1 MALLKT
7 DPGDIV
13 AIPSIKAGV
22 RGFVLSRVIA
32 PEPYGLTEVFSEFH
46 VNFAMTEEQVL
57 EQDLSV
63 DKRLFAPVYAS
74 MDFSKWVGKVKWSIL
89 HKDPSY
95 HREQSRYSDIE
106 IMGPPAEY
114 KEFGVYYKGG
124 QRCFEPP
131 GVRRSIEDSMIYS
144 NTQLMFR
151 IGLHM
156 AGEMAPGEAMNTAK
170 ERALLEKYGM
180 DWLVNGTNAWAPI
193 SDAIATEMKE
203 AQAKNRAKAKRAAA
217 KLSKP
222 DEM

>member
-1 MALLKT
+1 MALLSV

-13 AIPSIKAGV
+13 AIPTVRGGQ
-22 RGFVLSRVIA
+22 RGFVLSRIIVPIR
-32 PEPYGLTEVFSEFH
+32 LRTIEVFKNFH
-46 VNFAMTEEQVL
+46 TNFGMTEERVL
-57 EQDLSV
+57 EQDFSV
-63 DKRLFAPVYAS
+63 ENRLFAPVYAS

-156 AGEMAPGEAMNTAK
+156 SGEMAPGEAMNTAK